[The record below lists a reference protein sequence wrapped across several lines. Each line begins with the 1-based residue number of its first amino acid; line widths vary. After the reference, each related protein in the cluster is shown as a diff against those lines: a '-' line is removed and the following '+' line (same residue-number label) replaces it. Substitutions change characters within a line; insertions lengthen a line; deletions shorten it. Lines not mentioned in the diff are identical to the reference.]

1 MGRCRGRCPRVAMTW
16 RRFRSCVRSCYE
28 GCRAGARPKPGMCC
42 AVPCRCRHQIGGSK
56 GVPHVAV
63 RRLWSTVRIGVDM
76 AGPCVLGVH
85 LGLITHAAAYHP
97 IDVCTERVLSTYL
110 SEQSR
115 FPRQVHFINV
125 FAPFLFTLSLSPF
138 RLSRPDRCTMSMI
151 ADRVNCR
158 GFCDC
163 SRSALE
169 RGGDRFL
176 TTIIGTIGQGWVT

>member
-1 MGRCRGRCPRVAMTW
+1 V
-16 RRFRSCVRSCYE
+16 VL
-28 GCRAGARPKPGMCC
+28 CC
-42 AVPCRCRHQIGGSK
+42 AMQVGCRHQIGGCK

-63 RRLWSTVRIGVDM
+63 QRLWSTVRISVDT

-97 IDVCTERVLSTYL
+97 IDVCTERVLSTKFKRTVTIFQAGTLLTFLLFSL
-110 SEQSR
+110 SL
-115 FPRQVHFINV
+115 FP
-125 FAPFLFTLSLSPF
+125 LSPF
-138 RLSRPDRCTMSMI
+138 RLSQPDRCTMSMI
-151 ADRVNCR
+151 TDHVNCR

-176 TTIIGTIGQGWVT
+176 TTIIGTIGQGWVS